1 MLTALTGQANI
12 LELPI
17 VAKGSGGPIT
27 AGTVNFYLVDK
38 DGPNAGKW
46 YKGEDQTWQVAE
58 SIAGEATHRADGHW
72 YLSFPSAVWTRNIKY
87 RLYAK
92 ESGNLH
98 IPVGED
104 VLGKIENLDRIL
116 KAWCAGN
123 WRLKSG
129 TTTTGELL
137 DADDGTTVILEMTL
151 SETTP
156 FRTITVKI

>member
-1 MLTALTGQANI
+1 MQTALTGQANI

-17 VAKGSGGPIT
+17 VAKASGNPIT

-46 YKGEDQTWQVAE
+46 YRGSDQTWQATE
-58 SIAGEATHRADGHW
+58 AIAGAANHRADGHW
-72 YLSFPSAVWTRNIKY
+72 YLSFPSAVWTRNVRY

-92 ESGNLH
+92 EGGSLH
-98 IPVGED
+98 ITVGED
-104 VLGKIENLDRIL
+104 VLGKIEDLDRIL

-129 TTTTGELL
+129 TTRTGELL
-137 DADDGTTVILEMTL
+137 DADDDTTVILEMKL